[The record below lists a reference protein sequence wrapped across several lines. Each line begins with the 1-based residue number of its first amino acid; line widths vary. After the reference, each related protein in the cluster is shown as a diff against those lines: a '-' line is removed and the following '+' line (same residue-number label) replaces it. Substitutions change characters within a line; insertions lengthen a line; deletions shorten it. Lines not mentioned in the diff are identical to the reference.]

1 MSNVPTPN
9 QVKTRRATRKF
20 GDKLVQDALN
30 LRSNR
35 VASVPVYSTQTP
47 QKSDKK

>member
-9 QVKTRRATRKF
+9 QVKARRATRKF

-30 LRSNR
+30 LRSVR
-35 VASVPVYSTQTP
+35 VASVPVYSTSTP
-47 QKSDKK
+47 KSDDKK